1 MQRAMDGASIK
12 VHGVDLE
19 IAHVCR
25 SSHVFPRHFHESL
38 YSIGLMRLGAS
49 YCLGPGRD
57 DATVRQDQACLFNPG
72 QVHSCVPVSDAAV
85 SYSMLYL
92 HEDLIRLL
100 VEDVSQRTLPSPEFK
115 TLICAHPDI
124 VASLN
129 SLIRCLDGP
138 CDLTRESALVRV
150 LGDLLRMYGGVPCS
164 SAKNDPVLVRQAKE
178 LLGADLDQKITLRD
192 LAARLGASQYHI
204 LRAFKR
210 QTGVPPHVFRTQR
223 RVDRARELIRLGQ
236 PLAEVAQ
243 LTGFT
248 DQPHFSNTFKLY
260 TGITPGLYAQAAR

>member
-1 MQRAMDGASIK
+1 M
-12 VHGVDLE
+12 
-19 IAHVCR
+19 AHVCR
-25 SSHVFPRHFHESL
+25 SSHVFPRHFHDNL

-49 YCLGPGRD
+49 CCLGPGRD
-57 DATVRQDQACLFNPG
+57 DATVRQGQACLFNPG
-72 QVHSCVPVSDAAV
+72 QVHSCVPVSEAAV
-85 SYSMLYL
+85 SYTMLYL

-100 VEDVSQRTLPSPEFK
+100 VEDVSQRPLPAPEFT
-115 TLICAHPDI
+115 TLICAHPDV
-124 VASLN
+124 VASLH
-129 SLIRCLDGP
+129 SLIQQLDGP
-138 CDLTRESALVRV
+138 CALTRDSALVRV
-150 LGDLLRMYGGVPCS
+150 LGDLLRRCGGVP
-164 SAKNDPVLVRQAKE
+164 SASVKHDPILVRKAKE
-178 LLGADLDQKITLRD
+178 LLGTDLDQKITLQD
-192 LAARLGASQYHI
+192 LAVQLGASQYHI

-223 RVDRARELIRLGQ
+223 RVNKARELIRQGQ

>member
-12 VHGVDLE
+12 VHGVGLE
-19 IAHVCR
+19 MAHVCR
-25 SSHVFPRHFHESL
+25 SSHVFPRHFHDNM

-72 QVHSCVPVSDAAV
+72 QVHSCVPVSEAVV
-85 SYSMLYL
+85 SYTMLYL

-100 VEDVSQRTLPSPEFK
+100 VEDVSQRPLAAPEFT
-115 TLICAHPDI
+115 TLICAHPDV

-129 SLIRCLDGP
+129 SLMRCLDDP
-138 CDLTRESALVRV
+138 CALTRESALVRV
-150 LGDLLRMYGGVPCS
+150 LGGVLRTHGGVPCPS
-164 SAKNDPVLVRQAKE
+164 IKHDPVLVRKAKE
-178 LLGADLDQKITLRD
+178 LLGADLDQKLTLQD
-192 LAARLGASQYHI
+192 LAVQLGASQYRI

-223 RVDRARELIRLGQ
+223 RVDKARELIRLGQ

-260 TGITPGLYAQAAR
+260 TGITPGLYALAAR